1 MKKATV
7 LILLSIFLVLFIS
20 PTTTN
25 ALSCAEIPTGEQG
38 YAEYDGVII
47 GQVEDVVREKDNNVI
62 KLKVI
67 KSFKKIDVEQI
78 SVRENMTWGSLG
90 RPSEVG
96 EEYLYYLKL
105 GIMGWENPLCSPTMN
120 VADAAGEMAFLEDK
134 EVPIKGVSDPSESP
148 SETSGVPR
156 ISADDEINQVIKTN
170 ESIPKSTSMNWTG
183 IVVVVV
189 VLAVGVLFVLWR
201 LLSARR

>member
-1 MKKATV
+1 MKKATL
-7 LILLSIFLVLFIS
+7 LIMLSIFLVLFIS

-47 GQVEDVVREKDNNVI
+47 GHVEDVVREKDNNVI

-67 KSFKKIDVEQI
+67 KSFKKIDAEQI
-78 SVRENMTWGSLG
+78 SVKEDMTWGSLWG
-90 RPSEVG
+90 PSEVG
-96 EEYLYYLKL
+96 KEYLYYLKL

-120 VADAAGEMAFLEDK
+120 VADAAGEMAFLQDK
-134 EVPIKGVSDPSESP
+134 ELPIQGMSDPSESP
-148 SETSGVPR
+148 SETSEVPR
-156 ISADDEINQVIKTN
+156 ISADDETNKTN
-170 ESIPKSTSMNWTG
+170 ESIPKSTSMNGTG

-201 LLSARR
+201 LLRARK